1 MLELLINKEKNLKT
15 IMLVENGILL
25 EKHDEHEHQQRL
37 EGNIYLGKVVN
48 VLKGMQ
54 TAFVDIGAARHALIK
69 LSDIL
74 PKIDITKE
82 QNLQETS
89 IEKEVKVG
97 DNILVQIKKDGTANK
112 GAKLSKHINLP
123 GRFAVLMPNCEIVT
137 VSQKIEDLAEK
148 ERLINIAKK
157 VLKPNMGAI
166 LRTSSEKISETDIE
180 KDIENLQEKWEK
192 IEKKSKQISETPAL
206 IYDNEA
212 LIRRTVLD
220 IIDRGLEKIIVND
233 KKTYENLE
241 AVLSN
246 VKPITVELSEKAN
259 LFDMYSLENQIEKT
273 ERRKIWLKSGAFI
286 TIDRTEALTAIDVNT
301 GKYIGKKDIEE
312 TIYNVNYEATIEIAK
327 QVRLRDIGG
336 IIIIDYIDMHIEE
349 NKTKIQKFLQE
360 CFKKDRAKTQLIGFT
375 KLNLFEMTRKNMC
388 NNDYYGEE

>member
-1 MLELLINKEKNLKT
+1 
-15 IMLVENGILL
+15 MLVENGILL

-360 CFKKDRAKTQLIGFT
+360 CFNKDRAKTQLIGFT

>member
-54 TAFVDIGAARHALIK
+54 TAFVDIGAERHSLIK
-69 LSDIL
+69 LQDVL
-74 PKIDITKE
+74 PKLDITKNQE
-82 QNLQETS
+82 IKETS
-89 IEKEVKVG
+89 IEKELKVG
-97 DNILVQIKKDGTANK
+97 DNILIQIKKDGTANK
-112 GAKLSKHINLP
+112 GAKVSKHINLP
-123 GRFAVLMPNCEIVT
+123 GRFAVLMPDCEIIT
-137 VSQKIEDLAEK
+137 VSQKIEGVK
-148 ERLINIAKK
+148 ERERLVDVAKK
-157 VLKPNMGAI
+157 SLKPNMGAI
-166 LRTSSEKISETDIE
+166 LRTSSQNISEELIK
-180 KDIENLQEKWEK
+180 KDIEELQEKWQE
-192 IEKKSKQISETPAL
+192 IEAKAKQISEVPSL

-220 IIDRGLEKIIVND
+220 IVDRGLEKIIVND
-233 KKTYENLE
+233 KETYENVKS
-241 AVLSN
+241 VLSN
-246 VKPITVELSEKAN
+246 IKQITVELNDEEN
-259 LFDMYSLENQIEKT
+259 LFDKYSLDSQIEKM
-273 ERRKIWLKSGAFI
+273 EKRKIWLKSGAFI

-312 TIYNVNYEATIEIAK
+312 TIYNVNYEATTEIAK

-336 IIIIDYIDMHIEE
+336 IIIIDYIDMHIEA
-349 NKTKIQKFLQE
+349 NKAKIQEYLQE

-388 NNDYYGEE
+388 NNDYYVDE

>member
-54 TAFVDIGAARHALIK
+54 TAFVDIGAERHALIK
-69 LSDIL
+69 LSDVL
-74 PKIDITKE
+74 PKVDITKN
-82 QNLQETS
+82 QNIRETS
-89 IEKEVKVG
+89 IEKELKVG

-112 GAKLSKHINLP
+112 GAKLSKHINLS

-137 VSQKIEDLAEK
+137 VSQKIEDLAER

-157 VLKPNMGAI
+157 ILKPNMGAI
-166 LRTSSEKISETDIE
+166 LRTSSENTSETDIE
-180 KDIENLQEKWEK
+180 KDIKNLQEKWKE
-192 IEKKSKQISETPAL
+192 IEVESKQISEVPSL

-233 KKTYENLE
+233 KTTYENLKK
-241 AVLSN
+241 VLLN
-246 VKPITVELSEKAN
+246 VKPITLELSEKSN
-259 LFDMYSLENQIEKT
+259 LFDMYSLESQIEKM
-273 ERRKIWLKSGAFI
+273 EKRKIWLKSGAFI

-349 NKTKIQKFLQE
+349 NKMKIQKFLQE
-360 CFKKDRAKTQLIGFT
+360 CFRKDRAKTQLIGFT

-388 NNDYYGEE
+388 NNDYYEE

>member
-148 ERLINIAKK
+148 ERLINRYKK
-157 VLKPNMGAI
+157 N
-166 LRTSSEKISETDIE
+166 
-180 KDIENLQEKWEK
+180 
-192 IEKKSKQISETPAL
+192 
-206 IYDNEA
+206 
-212 LIRRTVLD
+212 
-220 IIDRGLEKIIVND
+220 
-233 KKTYENLE
+233 
-241 AVLSN
+241 
-246 VKPITVELSEKAN
+246 
-259 LFDMYSLENQIEKT
+259 
-273 ERRKIWLKSGAFI
+273 
-286 TIDRTEALTAIDVNT
+286 
-301 GKYIGKKDIEE
+301 
-312 TIYNVNYEATIEIAK
+312 
-327 QVRLRDIGG
+327 
-336 IIIIDYIDMHIEE
+336 
-349 NKTKIQKFLQE
+349 
-360 CFKKDRAKTQLIGFT
+360 
-375 KLNLFEMTRKNMC
+375 
-388 NNDYYGEE
+388 